1 MCIRLDGEKM
11 NHVEI
16 FSGEPIDHEVLT
28 KIEKI
33 LTESICPNES
43 LKNSIPEFTSYD
55 EVKGIIQLNEG
66 NTFSDIIYFE
76 RK

>member
-16 FSGEPIDHEVLT
+16 ISSEPIDHEVLT

-33 LTESICPNES
+33 LTESNCPNES
-43 LKNSIPEFTSYD
+43 LRSSIPEFTSYD
-55 EVKGIIQLNEG
+55 EAKGVIQLNEG
-66 NTFSDIIYFE
+66 NTFSDMIYFE